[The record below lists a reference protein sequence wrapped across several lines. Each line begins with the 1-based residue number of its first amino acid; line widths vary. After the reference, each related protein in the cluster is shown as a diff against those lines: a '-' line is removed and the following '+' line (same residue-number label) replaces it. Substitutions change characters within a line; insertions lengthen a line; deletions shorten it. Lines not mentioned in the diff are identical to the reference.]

1 MRIFPIK
8 TKQRISCLILYLGM
22 CCGSAFA
29 SNSAADA
36 EKKKEALA
44 KVAQQGEPSAK
55 DLPLIPANA
64 TPLPNHIKIPNIRL
78 ANESE
83 EYNFKSNRYTLVAVF
98 GTWNARSAEVAMR
111 INDQIPALKSRRMGA
126 VGVFSHDT
134 VESLTQWTAKNK
146 PHFPVGLS
154 TNRFIDELR
163 NPKVPT
169 LWIVDDQGF
178 IMHRAELPSHTDLNV
193 VFAKL
198 QLWTEF

>member
-1 MRIFPIK
+1 MRIFPVT
-8 TKQRISCLILYLGM
+8 TKQRITCLILYFGM
-22 CCGSAFA
+22 IAGIAFA
-29 SNSAADA
+29 ATPPTDA
-36 EKKKEALA
+36 EKKKEAPA
-44 KVAQQGEPSAK
+44 KDAPQGETSSK

-64 TPLPNHIKIPNIRL
+64 TPLPNHIKIPSIRL
-78 ANESE
+78 ANATD

-98 GTWNARSAEVAMR
+98 GTWNARTAEVAMR
-111 INDQIPALKSRRMGA
+111 INDQIPALKSRGMGA

-134 VESLTQWTAKNK
+134 VESLTQWTVKNK

-169 LWIVDDQGF
+169 LWIVDDRGF
-178 IMHRAELPSHTDLNV
+178 IMHRSELPSHTDLNV
-193 VFAKL
+193 IFAKL